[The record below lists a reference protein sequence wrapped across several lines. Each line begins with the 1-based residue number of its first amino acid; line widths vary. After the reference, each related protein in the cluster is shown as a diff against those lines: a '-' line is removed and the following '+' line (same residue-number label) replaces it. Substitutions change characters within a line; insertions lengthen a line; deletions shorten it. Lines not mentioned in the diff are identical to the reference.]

1 MSSNLVKFGSYEQ
14 SAAHEEKADL
24 EAGGG
29 ADFLKLKQG
38 RNVVRILPPPVN
50 RRSPFRTVYQHFIQ
64 LPSGPAVFVCPRL
77 EARSPCPACAKAESL
92 RGSRNDEDQRL
103 AGELFARRRV
113 FCNAIDRSE
122 PEGGPKVLA
131 FGKLVHEQLVAL
143 REDEDAGGEYTHPI
157 TGFDIIIER
166 SGSTKNDTK
175 YTVRPARSTSQ
186 LHEDAT
192 VMQDWI
198 DNQRDLETFARVAS
212 LDEIR
217 DLMAGKKRERGAPRG
232 GASDAAPVQKSGP
245 RARTVGDDIGE

>member
-1 MSSNLVKFGSYEQ
+1 MSNLVKFGSYEQ

-38 RNVVRILPPPVN
+38 RNVVRILPPPLGK
-50 RRSPFRTVYQHFIQ
+50 RSPFRTVYQHFIQ

-92 RGSRNDEDQRL
+92 RGSRNEEDQRL

-113 FCNAIDRSE
+113 FCNAVDRAS
-122 PEGGPKVLA
+122 PEDGPKVLA
-131 FGKLVHEQLVAL
+131 FGKLVHEQLVSL

-157 TGFDIIIER
+157 TGFDIVISR
-166 SGSTKNDTK
+166 SGTTKNDTK
-175 YTVRPARSTSQ
+175 YTVSAARQASQ
-186 LHEDAT
+186 LHDDAA
-192 VMQDWI
+192 VMQEWI

-217 DLMAGKKRERGAPRG
+217 DLMAGKKRERGGAHQGPATSAAPRAPRG
-232 GASDAAPVQKSGP
+232 
-245 RARTVGDDIGE
+245 RTVGDDVGE